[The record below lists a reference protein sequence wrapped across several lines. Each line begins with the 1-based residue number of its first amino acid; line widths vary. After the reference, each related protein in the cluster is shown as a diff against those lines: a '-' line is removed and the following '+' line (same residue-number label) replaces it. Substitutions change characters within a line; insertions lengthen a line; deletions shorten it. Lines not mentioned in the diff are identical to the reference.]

1 MADTSGQENAAQLIV
16 GGLLLNP
23 AGEILLCQ
31 RALTGR
37 QGGKWEFP
45 GGKVEAGES
54 ETAALTREFQ
64 EELCIR
70 AWPERLLLRIR
81 HHYPETGLLELAF
94 YQMVGFTGTPV
105 NRVFEQIRW
114 VVPSAVP
121 SFDLLEAD
129 RRVWPELF
137 AALRVK

>member
-1 MADTSGQENAAQLIV
+1 MRLIVSGLLENAS
-16 GGLLLNP
+16 
-23 AGEILLCQ
+23 GEILLCQ

-54 ETAALTREFQ
+54 ETAALAREFH
-64 EELCIR
+64 EELDIVVQ
-70 AWPERLLLRIR
+70 PGPLLLRFR
-81 HHYPETGLLELAF
+81 HSYPETGPLELAF
-94 YQMVGFTGTPV
+94 YRIAGYSGTPV

-114 VVPSAVP
+114 VTLNTVPE
-121 SFDLLEAD
+121 FDLLEAD
-129 RRVWPELF
+129 RLVWPELF